1 MKSLIHALV
10 LTAAALPAL
19 SATLPLRIP
28 FQGKLIDPATN
39 SPKNG
44 DIVMTFRVYDAPTG
58 GSALFTEAMTVA
70 VNNGVFAVQIG
81 TSALLDADLFSGASA
96 YLGITV
102 AGDGDGEMLPRQP
115 LVMSPY
121 AFTAMQLVNHD
132 DVRVNSGTAYST
144 FTAQGNLDLQY
155 GVTGTT
161 ATFAT
166 VASTGVGT
174 FSVVSSSGIS
184 MLRGTLE
191 LDPASRGIKAA
202 GTGITASTGL
212 FTGYLEAGAA
222 AAPAVSAAGTLRLY
236 YDNASTQ
243 WLASA
248 SGRAYSPI
256 GTMSTTLWNTNGVA
270 GATNQGLNL
279 PAALT
284 EFNSAIQGTRMQI
297 DCDNLPAQLALRYNL
312 RNLTAT
318 ALTIVISVRDV
329 TNTANVLATV
339 SQAVAATANVTYVG
353 QGALAAK
360 PGWCTGTQTVAVY
373 TSGGNGGADYIF
385 PHIILVGE
393 P

>member
-1 MKSLIHALV
+1 MKQLISILV
-10 LTAAALPAL
+10 LIASALPSAA
-19 SATLPLRIP
+19 ATLPLRIP

-39 SPKNG
+39 SPRNG
-44 DIVMTFRVYDAPTG
+44 DIVMTFRIYDVPTG
-58 GSALFTEAMTVA
+58 GSASYTEAMTVQ

-81 TSALLDADLFSGASA
+81 TSALLQADLFSGASA

-102 AGDGDGEMLPRQP
+102 DGDTEMLPRQP

-121 AFTAMQLVNHD
+121 SFTAMQLVSHD

-144 FTAQGNLDLQY
+144 FTAQGNLAVQY

-166 VASTGVGT
+166 VASTGVGS

-184 MLRGTLE
+184 MLRGTLR
-191 LDPASRGIKAA
+191 LDPASRGVDAT

-212 FTGYLEAGAA
+212 FTGYLEASAS

-236 YDNASTQ
+236 YDNASTRL
-243 WLASA
+243 LASA
-248 SGRAYSPI
+248 SGRAYTPV
-256 GTMSTTLWNTNGVA
+256 GTMSTTLWNTNAVA

-284 EFNSAIQGTRMQI
+284 EFNSAIQGTRMQV
-297 DCDNLPAQLALRYNL
+297 DCDNLPAQMALRYNM

-339 SQAVAATANVTYVG
+339 SQAVAATANVTYIG

-360 PGWCTGTQTVAVY
+360 PGWCTGTQTVALY
-373 TSGGNGGADYIF
+373 TSGGNGAADYIF
-385 PHIILVGE
+385 PHVILVGE

>member
-1 MKSLIHALV
+1 MKHLISILV
-10 LTAAALPAL
+10 LTAAIPAAA
-19 SATLPLRIP
+19 ATLPLRIP

-39 SPKNG
+39 NPRNG
-44 DIVMTFRVYDAPTG
+44 DIVMTFRIYDAPTG
-58 GSALFTEAMTVA
+58 GSASYTEAMTVP

-81 TSALLDADLFSGASA
+81 TSALLGADLFSGASA

-102 AGDGDGEMLPRQP
+102 AGDSEMLPRQP

-121 AFTAMQLVNHD
+121 SFTSMQLVNHG

-144 FTAQGNLDLQY
+144 FTAQGNLAVQY

-166 VASTGVGT
+166 VASTGVGS

-184 MLRGTLE
+184 MLGGTLT
-191 LDPASRGIKAA
+191 LDSASRGVNAT
-202 GTGITASTGL
+202 GTGVTASTGL
-212 FTGYLEAGAA
+212 FTSYLEAGAA
-222 AAPAVSAAGTLRLY
+222 AAPAVSAAGKLRLY
-236 YDNASTQ
+236 YDNTSTQ

-248 SGRAYSPI
+248 SGRAYSPV
-256 GTMSTTLWNTNGVA
+256 GTMSTTLWNTNAVA

-284 EFNSAIQGTRMQI
+284 EFNSAIQGTRMQV
-297 DCDNLPAQLALRYNL
+297 DCDNLPAQLALRYNM
-312 RNLTAT
+312 RSITGT

-329 TNTANVLATV
+329 TNTANILATV
-339 SQAVAATANVTYVG
+339 SQLATGANTTFTG

-373 TSGGNGGADYIF
+373 TSGGNGAADYIF